1 MIHAFSVVYCLGH
14 MPGYRIIVQD
24 LSYLV
29 PPGETLVGR
38 SDACGIVVKH
48 NSVSRLHAALRLTGS
63 GLVIEDL
70 GSRNGTAVNG
80 KRIAGAVTIQPGDVI
95 ILGQMV
101 VDVVEGDPSVRSIAP
116 ARLEVPQDTLDEEP
130 STEKVTA
137 SAIQKVL
144 AEIDA
149 KRNRPGPK
157 KP

>member
-1 MIHAFSVVYCLGH
+1 
-14 MPGYRIIVQD
+14 MPGYRVIVQD

-48 NSVSRLHAALRLTGS
+48 NSVSRLHAALRLTDD
-63 GLVIEDL
+63 GLHIEDL

-80 KRIAGAVTIQPGDVI
+80 KRIQGVVAIKPGDMV

-101 VDVVEGDPSVRSIAP
+101 IDVVEGDPSVRSIAP
-116 ARLEVPQDTLDEEP
+116 ARQEMLSDILDQEP

-137 SAIQKVL
+137 SAIQQVL

-149 KRNRPGPK
+149 NK
-157 KP
+157 KAQQDK